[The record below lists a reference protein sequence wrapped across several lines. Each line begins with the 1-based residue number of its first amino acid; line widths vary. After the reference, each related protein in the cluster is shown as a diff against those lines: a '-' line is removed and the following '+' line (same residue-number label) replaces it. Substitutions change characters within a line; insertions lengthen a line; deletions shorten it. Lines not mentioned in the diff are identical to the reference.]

1 MSERS
6 SLPRENKQNAYH
18 YVGDELDLFAGAS
31 HWKEY
36 VRYCLM
42 PHIRGSVLEV
52 GAGIGGTTTFLRP
65 GDHRDWRC
73 LEPDPKL
80 AAILEETLRQN
91 WPRFEPDVLV
101 GSIEALAGEQ
111 NFDTILYIDVL
122 EHIEDD
128 RAELARAAALL
139 ASRGRLV
146 VLSPAHNYLF
156 SEFDRAIGHFRRY
169 NRKLLRLISPSK
181 PEASRTVLFGCG
193 GDAALARQPGVAPK
207 PSADIPSA
215 CVLGSLHRA
224 LLAPR
229 RPDHFPSTGQDS
241 HRGLGKGWVAIRFSR
256 LGHSDAAFK

>member
-1 MSERS
+1 MSDRS

-18 YVGDELDLFAGAS
+18 YVGDELDLFARAS

-65 GDHRDWRC
+65 SDHRDWRC

-80 AAILEETLRQN
+80 AAVLEQTLRQK

-101 GSIEALAGEQ
+101 GPIEALPGEQ
-111 NFDTILYIDVL
+111 SFDTILYIDVL

-146 VLSPAHNYLF
+146 VLSPAHSYLF

-169 NRKLLRLISPSK
+169 NRKLLRLISPQDLK
-181 PEASRTVLFGCG
+181 LRELFYL
-193 GDAALARQPGVAPK
+193 DAVGMLL
-207 PSADIPSA
+207 S
-215 CVLGSLHRA
+215 LGNRA
-224 LLAPR
+224 LLRSPR
-229 RPDHFPSTGQDS
+229 PTFRQLAFWDRCIVPCSRLVDPITL
-241 HRGLGKGWVAIRFSR
+241 HRLGKTVIAVWEKAE
-256 LGHSDAAFK
+256 

>member
-6 SLPRENKQNAYH
+6 SLPREFQQNAYH

-80 AAILEETLRQN
+80 AAILEQTLRQN
-91 WPRFEPDVLV
+91 WPRFEPDILV

-111 NFDTILYIDVL
+111 SFDTILYIDVL

-169 NRKLLRLISPSK
+169 NRKLLRLISPQDLK
-181 PEASRTVLFGCG
+181 LRELFYL
-193 GDAALARQPGVAPK
+193 DAVGMLL
-207 PSADIPSA
+207 S
-215 CVLGSLHRA
+215 LGNRA
-224 LLAPR
+224 LLRSPR
-229 RPDHFPSTGQDS
+229 PTIRQLAFWDRCIVPCSCLVDTITL
-241 HRGLGKGWVAIRFSR
+241 HRLGKTVIAVWEKAG
-256 LGHSDAAFK
+256 

>member
-80 AAILEETLRQN
+80 AAILEQTLRQN

-169 NRKLLRLISPSK
+169 NRKLLRLISPQDLK
-181 PEASRTVLFGCG
+181 LRELFYL
-193 GDAALARQPGVAPK
+193 DAVGMLL
-207 PSADIPSA
+207 S
-215 CVLGSLHRA
+215 LGNRA
-224 LLAPR
+224 LLRSPR
-229 RPDHFPSTGQDS
+229 PTFGQLAFWDRCIVPCS
-241 HRGLGKGWVAIRFSR
+241 RLVDPITLHRLGKTVIAVWEKAG
-256 LGHSDAAFK
+256 